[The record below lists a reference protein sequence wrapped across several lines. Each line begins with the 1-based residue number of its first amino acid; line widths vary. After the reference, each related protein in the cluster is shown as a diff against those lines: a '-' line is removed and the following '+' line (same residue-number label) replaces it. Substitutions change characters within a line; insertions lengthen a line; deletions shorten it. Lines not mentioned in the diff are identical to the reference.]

1 MQTSDAGLYQ
11 GLCGYFSIC
20 WRQHFGVLPI
30 AIGKLQN
37 MDIYTMTDNKN
48 LLLRNKATIVYS
60 ISLAF
65 LLFLLKW
72 LELRFIIFDHSFE
85 IYIGFIA
92 VIFTALGIWLAL
104 KLSRRD
110 AFGTKPKIETVV
122 VEKEVYVNRNENFV
136 LDTSLVSQLEL
147 SKRELEILSLLAQGH
162 SNQEIAAKL
171 FVSLSTVKT
180 HIQNLFE
187 KLDVKRR
194 TQALLKNQDEFNK
207 HVMTAPD
214 RQREFKGTDGTVGY
228 IYAWSENRNAGVGE
242 KEIKNIIEGKSI
254 ETEIRFVKPMAAT
267 ASIIMETESLS
278 DDQTKVY

>member
-1 MQTSDAGLYQ
+1 
-11 GLCGYFSIC
+11 
-20 WRQHFGVLPI
+20 
-30 AIGKLQN
+30 
-37 MDIYTMTDNKN
+37 MDIYTMTGIKN

-92 VIFTALGIWLAL
+92 IIFTALGIWLAL
-104 KLSRRD
+104 KLS
-110 AFGTKPKIETVV
+110 KPKIETVV
-122 VEKEVYVNRNENFV
+122 VEKEVYVTRNENFV
-136 LDTSLVSQLEL
+136 LNTSLVSQLEL

-194 TQALLKNQDEFNK
+194 TQA
-207 HVMTAPD
+207 V
-214 RQREFKGTDGTVGY
+214 
-228 IYAWSENRNAGVGE
+228 E
-242 KEIKNIIEGKSI
+242 KAKRLNLI
-254 ETEIRFVKPMAAT
+254 P
-267 ASIIMETESLS
+267 
-278 DDQTKVY
+278 

>member
-1 MQTSDAGLYQ
+1 
-11 GLCGYFSIC
+11 
-20 WRQHFGVLPI
+20 
-30 AIGKLQN
+30 
-37 MDIYTMTDNKN
+37 MDIYTMADNKN
-48 LLLRNKATIVYS
+48 FLLRNKATIVYS

-104 KLSRRD
+104 KLS
-110 AFGTKPKIETVV
+110 KPKIETVV

-136 LDTSLVSQLEL
+136 QDTSLVAQLEL
-147 SKRELEILSLLAQGH
+147 SKRELEILGLLGQGH

-194 TQALLKNQDEFNK
+194 IQA
-207 HVMTAPD
+207 V
-214 RQREFKGTDGTVGY
+214 
-228 IYAWSENRNAGVGE
+228 E
-242 KEIKNIIEGKSI
+242 KAKRLNLI
-254 ETEIRFVKPMAAT
+254 P
-267 ASIIMETESLS
+267 
-278 DDQTKVY
+278 

>member
-1 MQTSDAGLYQ
+1 
-11 GLCGYFSIC
+11 
-20 WRQHFGVLPI
+20 
-30 AIGKLQN
+30 
-37 MDIYTMTDNKN
+37 MTDNKN
-48 LLLRNKATIVYS
+48 FLLRNKAIIIYS

-104 KLSRRD
+104 KLS
-110 AFGTKPKIETVV
+110 KPKPDSYRVETIV

-136 LDTSLVSQLEL
+136 LNTSLITQLEL
-147 SKRELEILSLLAQGH
+147 SKRELEILNLLAQGH

-194 TQALLKNQDEFNK
+194 LQA
-207 HVMTAPD
+207 V
-214 RQREFKGTDGTVGY
+214 
-228 IYAWSENRNAGVGE
+228 E
-242 KEIKNIIEGKSI
+242 KARRLNLI
-254 ETEIRFVKPMAAT
+254 P
-267 ASIIMETESLS
+267 
-278 DDQTKVY
+278 

>member
-1 MQTSDAGLYQ
+1 
-11 GLCGYFSIC
+11 
-20 WRQHFGVLPI
+20 
-30 AIGKLQN
+30 
-37 MDIYTMTDNKN
+37 MTGNKN

-104 KLSRRD
+104 KLS
-110 AFGTKPKIETVV
+110 KPKIETVV
-122 VEKEVYVNRNENFV
+122 VEKEVYVTRNENLPDRQAGFV

-180 HIQNLFE
+180 HNQNLFE

-194 TQALLKNQDEFNK
+194 TQA
-207 HVMTAPD
+207 V
-214 RQREFKGTDGTVGY
+214 
-228 IYAWSENRNAGVGE
+228 E
-242 KEIKNIIEGKSI
+242 KAK
-254 ETEIRFVKPMAAT
+254 RL
-267 ASIIMETESLS
+267 SLIP
-278 DDQTKVY
+278 